1 MPIVRRR
8 QPGFGEESLES
19 ARARDLQERRER
31 TKDINWSSQG
41 EMDDIIDRKRKA
53 EDEEPYNTD
62 DVRTKQMRIV
72 AQAVAKRSL
81 LQGVG
86 SEDIDIGY
94 GLPSSRASAEEE
106 EEDAED
112 DVEEGDEHIGEDAGA
127 QLVNE
132 AGGDV
137 ATSTSTMQGDEIIEP
152 GGVKMIVQVMEQEP
166 QVEGEDL
173 VGDAAEMSADVEEQD
188 DDLMVEDV
196 KESEIVMEDTDTVED
211 VGEDGVRL
219 EDAEDDHDG
228 AEDVLADVERHV
240 AMELS
245 AAEEDVN
252 AGLAALS
259 GSAVPTVADETA
271 VTANTDLQDTVPLVE
286 QSAEPPLVADAYG
299 SAEAEGDETFY
310 EGASA
315 IDVDQPGE
323 VHQPLDVTAAP
334 ADVEQRV
341 VVSND
346 TTVATRTPKKTRREA
361 TLPVTVR
368 TEEQERAWAL
378 KTKRAKKRARY
389 VICKKTR
396 RDAAAAKPPGAAIT
410 PA

>member
-31 TKDINWSSQG
+31 TKDINWSSRG

-106 EEDAED
+106 EEDAEED
-112 DVEEGDEHIGEDAGA
+112 AEEGDEQIGEDAGA

-137 ATSTSTMQGDEIIEP
+137 ATSTSTMQGDEIVEP
-152 GGVKMIVQVMEQEP
+152 GGVRVVVQVMEQEP

-173 VGDAAEMSADVEEQD
+173 VADAAEMSANVEEQD

-196 KESEIVMEDTDTVED
+196 KESEIVMEDTDTVE
-211 VGEDGVRL
+211 EDGVRL
-219 EDAEDDHDG
+219 EDAEDDQDG

-259 GSAVPTVADETA
+259 GSAVPTVADDTA

-334 ADVEQRV
+334 ADDVEQRIA
-341 VVSND
+341 VSND
-346 TTVATRTPKKTRREA
+346 TTVAIRTSKKARREA

-396 RDAAAAKPPGAAIT
+396 RAAAAAKPTGAAVT

>member
-31 TKDINWSSQG
+31 TKDINWS
-41 EMDDIIDRKRKA
+41 EMNDLVDRKRKA
-53 EDEEPYNTD
+53 EDEEPYNKD
-62 DVRTKQMRIV
+62 GVRTKQMRIV

-106 EEDAED
+106 EEDVEED
-112 DVEEGDEHIGEDAGA
+112 AEEGDEQIGEDAGA

-137 ATSTSTMQGDEIIEP
+137 ATSTSTMQGDETIEP
-152 GGVKMIVQVMEQEP
+152 GGVRVVVQVMEQEP

-173 VGDAAEMSADVEEQD
+173 AGDAAEMSADVEEQD
-188 DDLMVEDV
+188 NDLMVEDV
-196 KESEIVMEDTDTVED
+196 KESEIIMEDTDTVED
-211 VGEDGVRL
+211 VEEDGVRL
-219 EDAEDDHDG
+219 EDAKDDEDR

-245 AAEEDVN
+245 AAEEDVD

-259 GSAVPTVADETA
+259 GNAEPIVADQTA
-271 VTANTDLQDTVPLVE
+271 VTANNDVQRTVPIVE
-286 QSAEPPLVADAYG
+286 QPVN
-299 SAEAEGDETFY
+299 
-310 EGASA
+310 
-315 IDVDQPGE
+315 
-323 VHQPLDVTAAP
+323 
-334 ADVEQRV
+334 
-341 VVSND
+341 VSND
-346 TTVATRTPKKTRREA
+346 TTVATKPAKKARREA
-361 TLPVTVR
+361 ILPVEVR

-389 VICKKTR
+389 VICKKTKR
-396 RDAAAAKPPGAAIT
+396 AAAAAKPPGAAIT
-410 PA
+410 PASAAF

>member
-19 ARARDLQERRER
+19 ARARDFEERRER
-31 TKDINWSSQG
+31 TKDINWSGQA
-41 EMDDIIDRKRKA
+41 EMEDIVDRKRKA
-53 EDEEPYNTD
+53 EDQEPYNTD
-62 DVRTKQMRIV
+62 NVRTKQMRIV

-106 EEDAED
+106 EEAED
-112 DVEEGDEHIGEDAGA
+112 DAEEDDEQIGEDAGA

-132 AGGDV
+132 AGDV
-137 ATSTSTMQGDEIIEP
+137 ATSTSTMQGDEIVEP
-152 GGVKMIVQVMEQEP
+152 GGVRVIVQVMEQEP

-173 VGDAAEMSADVEEQD
+173 AGDAAEMSADAEEQD
-188 DDLMVEDV
+188 NDLMVEDV

-211 VGEDGVRL
+211 VEEDGVRL
-219 EDAEDDHDG
+219 EDAEDDEDR

-245 AAEEDVN
+245 AAEEDVD

-259 GSAVPTVADETA
+259 G
-271 VTANTDLQDTVPLVE
+271 N
-286 QSAEPPLVADAYG
+286 AEPIVAN
-299 SAEAEGDETFY
+299 
-310 EGASA
+310 
-315 IDVDQPGE
+315 Q
-323 VHQPLDVTAAP
+323 TAAP
-334 ADVEQRV
+334 ANNDLQRTVPIVEQPV
-341 VVSND
+341 DVSND
-346 TTVATRTPKKTRREA
+346 TTVATKPAKKARREA
-361 TLPVTVR
+361 TLPLEVR

-389 VICKKTR
+389 VICKKAKR
-396 RDAAAAKPPGAAIT
+396 AAAAAKPPGAAIT
-410 PA
+410 SA

>member
-1 MPIVRRR
+1 MEDIV
-8 QPGFGEESLES
+8 
-19 ARARDLQERRER
+19 
-31 TKDINWSSQG
+31 
-41 EMDDIIDRKRKA
+41 DRKRKA

-62 DVRTKQMRIV
+62 NVRTKQMRIV

-106 EEDAED
+106 EEAED
-112 DVEEGDEHIGEDAGA
+112 DAEEDDAQIGEDAGA

-137 ATSTSTMQGDEIIEP
+137 ATSTSTMQGDEIVEP
-152 GGVKMIVQVMEQEP
+152 GGVRVIVQVMKQEP

-173 VGDAAEMSADVEEQD
+173 DGDAAEMSADVEEQD
-188 DDLMVEDV
+188 DDFMVEDV
-196 KESEIVMEDTDTVED
+196 KESEIVMEDTDTVE
-211 VGEDGVRL
+211 ENGVRL
-219 EDAEDDHDG
+219 EDAEDDQDR

-240 AMELS
+240 AMELN
-245 AAEEDVN
+245 AAEEDVD

-259 GSAVPTVADETA
+259 RGANSIVANQA
-271 VTANTDLQDTVPLVE
+271 AATANNHLQGTVPVVE
-286 QSAEPPLVADAYG
+286 QP
-299 SAEAEGDETFY
+299 
-310 EGASA
+310 
-315 IDVDQPGE
+315 VD
-323 VHQPLDVTAAP
+323 
-334 ADVEQRV
+334 
-341 VVSND
+341 VSND
-346 TTVATRTPKKTRREA
+346 ATIATKPAKKARREA
-361 TLPVTVR
+361 TLPVEVR

-389 VICKKTR
+389 VICKKAKR
-396 RDAAAAKPPGAAIT
+396 AAAATKPPGAAIT

>member
-19 ARARDLQERRER
+19 ARARDLQERKER
-31 TKDINWSSQG
+31 TKDINWSRA
-41 EMDDIIDRKRKA
+41 EMNDIIDRKRKA

-106 EEDAED
+106 EEDVEED
-112 DVEEGDEHIGEDAGA
+112 AEEGDEQIGEDAGA

-137 ATSTSTMQGDEIIEP
+137 ATSTSTMQGDEP
-152 GGVKMIVQVMEQEP
+152 GGVRVIVQVVEQEP

-173 VGDAAEMSADVEEQD
+173 AGDAAEMSADVEEQD
-188 DDLMVEDV
+188 NDLMVEDV
-196 KESEIVMEDTDTVED
+196 KESEIVMENTDTVED
-211 VGEDGVRL
+211 VEEDGVRL
-219 EDAEDDHDG
+219 EDAEDDEDR

-245 AAEEDVN
+245 AAEEDVD

-259 GSAVPTVADETA
+259 GNAEPIVANQTA
-271 VTANTDLQDTVPLVE
+271 ATANNDLQRTVPIVE
-286 QSAEPPLVADAYG
+286 QPV
-299 SAEAEGDETFY
+299 
-310 EGASA
+310 
-315 IDVDQPGE
+315 DV
-323 VHQPLDVTAAP
+323 
-334 ADVEQRV
+334 
-341 VVSND
+341 
-346 TTVATRTPKKTRREA
+346 TVATKPAKKARREA
-361 TLPVTVR
+361 TLPVEVR

-389 VICKKTR
+389 VVCKKAKR
-396 RDAAAAKPPGAAIT
+396 AAAAAKPSGAAIV

>member
-31 TKDINWSSQG
+31 TKDINWSRA
-41 EMDDIIDRKRKA
+41 EMNDLVDRKRKA

-112 DVEEGDEHIGEDAGA
+112 DVEEGDEQIGEDAGA

-137 ATSTSTMQGDEIIEP
+137 ATSTSTMQGDEMIEP
-152 GGVKMIVQVMEQEP
+152 GGVKVIVQVMEQEP

-211 VGEDGVRL
+211 VEEDGVRL
-219 EDAEDDHDG
+219 EDAEDDQDG

-259 GSAVPTVADETA
+259 GSAVSTVADETA

-323 VHQPLDVTAAP
+323 VHQSLDVTAAP
-334 ADVEQRV
+334 ADDVEQRIA
-341 VVSND
+341 VSND
-346 TTVATRTPKKTRREA
+346 TTVAIRTSKKARREA

-389 VICKKTR
+389 VICKKTKR
-396 RDAAAAKPPGAAIT
+396 AAAAAKPPGAAIT